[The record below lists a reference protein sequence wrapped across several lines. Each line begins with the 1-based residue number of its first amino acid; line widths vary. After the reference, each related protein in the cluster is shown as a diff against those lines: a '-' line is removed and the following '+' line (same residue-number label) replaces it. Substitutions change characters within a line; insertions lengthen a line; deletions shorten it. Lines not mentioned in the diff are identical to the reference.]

1 MAGEDAGIPVA
12 RAKVPVTP
20 TLDETGTRRMK
31 AAVERAMG
39 QAGEGAG
46 TAFDRGFVPRVDAA
60 LEGFALNSAEAG
72 RRSESA
78 LKAAA
83 TRASQ
88 AQARAI
94 EWVVEKEGQAVAAVV
109 KMAFSAADEKHRAM
123 QGLSTRHKR
132 ILSTMGLDE
141 ESAVKA
147 MVRASQLGEARKQ
160 AAFKET
166 GAQYKA
172 LLRENQAALTA
183 NLREGLRDY
192 KAAKTQE
199 IASEREA
206 TLAYK
211 AELTERLTALRTEL
225 AAATRAQEAAS
236 ATQAGLFATA
246 ATRWKR
252 GSQQL
257 EHMGTQSAELGALI
271 NRNIVTPLA
280 TAGGMAT
287 VFGVK
292 ATDSFDKA
300 ANSLG
305 GLGVSITATKRML
318 NDLQQFAINSSF
330 SLDDMNEFAPQ
341 YVRILTS
348 HGTKPDAAANQ
359 SETLIKAI
367 ANNAAKG
374 GITDPEKL
382 ARAMQQI
389 AYILDTDKLTLRN
402 LKPFENA
409 TNMSMQ
415 QIATMLGYKDAPGG
429 GTTKAKGQHFSQVK
443 GKWVKD
449 DDGKYIKGGFQ
460 DGKAT
465 YVEDKGT
472 PTKSKSASAQLMA
485 AMTKS
490 AAPSGHEFI
499 EALIKSGTGIE
510 DAAKRAQNATIK
522 GRLQAMKENAQRDLM
537 GLFAKRDKD
546 GNFEVQRDPNTGML
560 THVQTDLYKQVL
572 KVLDGLQG
580 LWKVSLPG
588 LKVAAKAFV
597 DGVNKVINIA
607 TSTVEFIR
615 DHPALASAL
624 KTVGL
629 FSVKALPLLIAFGVA
644 AKVLGKFGGMVS
656 GILGSGKVLAKAAL
670 GTAKGITKAG
680 LGLSRGI
687 KHTASGVISRRN
699 GGSFTGG
706 YQASRSRS
714 NAARENGWGWTNQLR
729 DSRGNARRRWG
740 DSRSA
745 TLRGYGR
752 ATAQYASGGLIDFD
766 ERDRR
771 ARARQDFQRRNQ
783 ALRQF
788 RNVTP
793 QTAANGPEL
802 VRNERDIRENRRQYR
817 ESRRTPRQRAR
828 ASRQETRAGISQA
841 RDRGDLS
848 DDESA
853 LLNRQLRNQRREE
866 GRDRRR
872 NARRTASDHLPAVP
886 QSQEERIRINVSEAE
901 TAIKQLQEKIKALN
915 LDLRRVNDVRL
926 SHVQGEFDGQP
937 QSISHVA
944 IRAQD
949 AIDHIR
955 TLGITP
961 LNNADVNGLRGRLAG
976 LDGGA
981 SLEASAAKAESA
993 ITAIK
998 TQALDPLN
1006 TTSLGHAQ
1014 SELSGETTSVAASA
1028 SAAERHV
1035 RGAGSALTDLNQG
1048 ASTAQVRGQL
1058 DGAEGS
1064 VRTAAQGARESV
1076 SRLASAISNVAD
1088 ISLETIKARFN
1099 GPGSLKSSVDDV
1111 KDATGLP
1118 TSKAGL
1124 NSALS
1129 KINKVEF
1136 KGVQGKLDDLKKKID
1151 SVTEATGAL
1160 VLALK
1165 SVDEATGGS
1174 SSKGGNGGGSGKGKG
1189 GGKKT
1194 RSAPGPSIRGFVDTG
1209 VHASFG
1215 GGSIGPSGAAGGG
1228 GSTGAMAA
1236 PAAASPRGF
1245 SLMAAP
1251 SMARSAAAPSAGG
1264 HSGGSG
1270 RLGSFFSQFDELR
1283 RMLDLSSLARTATAA
1298 LGVDGATTKL
1308 GQTGANIRDFVGT
1321 KVTWAGSRF
1330 QGLPDNLLQWVT
1342 KKMPPALIEQ
1352 AEGTPWTQLAGLAT
1366 GLVSPVVGDAFM
1378 SQVYHGEG
1386 NIVGRAKRMAGQVF
1400 SLDTVSQVFDNLLS
1414 LVKDL
1419 WTGVKELL
1427 SLAGRFITDPGGVLG
1442 DLKDWATE
1450 QFSGFVGMFSDAWRA
1465 IDAIATSPSGY
1476 AKEVLDDLLQGLKDA
1491 LPNTAGLLDFSQGY
1505 ATGGVVPGFAPGRD
1519 SVRAMLSPGEAVL
1532 RPEITRMLGTDQID
1546 GMNAAARGGNFQG
1559 LAELIE
1565 RMWRTLI
1572 EPSFVSM
1579 SQEVKTDLSPTTE
1592 TFKATSVDTW
1602 TTVGAAVRGAWQ
1614 NDVLP
1619 SMAAWSSRV
1628 RGDLAGSERE
1638 FLTAH
1643 QGVWM
1648 AAAQQIDQ
1656 SKASS
1661 LASFGSLS
1669 SGVGGLRDTF
1679 GSAGSEI
1686 TSSWRSAMSYVD
1698 SSTRSVLSGPYNS
1711 GVVSMTSA
1719 MASLSG
1725 APAPLKPLRFAHGG
1739 VVPGYS
1745 PGNDT
1750 VPAVL
1755 SPGEGI
1761 LRPEVVRALGP
1772 DVIHAWNRAARM
1784 GGNAF
1789 ANGGIVQP
1797 VGWKSSAG
1805 SAWVEARKN
1814 DAFSG
1819 YADALEHGW
1828 SDVVEAMTRTVK
1840 DTFATAGVVSSG
1852 TVEHFKGSVLSWGK
1866 YLDDHVGGASAV
1878 VKQAQKELGYT
1889 ETGPNMVKYN
1899 QFNGEEWCADFLSW
1913 IVDKASANASY
1924 WSSPQGTPGN
1934 RWPSV
1939 STWNSEAAGSQIS
1952 ASQARAGD
1960 VVSFRNGG
1968 HIGLVESVANGV
1980 LHTIEGNTG
1989 PSVRRLTRALS
2000 DPDHVFRPK
2009 GGQVEGASFSGW
2021 PGAYATGVDIPS
2033 AGGLDGGTPEQ
2044 NKGVAKQLLAQMG
2057 WGSHFGDLDS
2067 IWSRESGWNQYAKN
2081 PTSGAYGIPQSLPA
2095 SKMGTA
2101 GPDWLT
2107 NPVTQERWGLG
2118 YIKDRYGDPAKAWD
2132 FWKRNHWYAK
2142 GTKSASPGLALVG
2155 EQGPELIQMQGG
2167 ERVFSAR
2174 DTASMMGGRDITV
2187 NVYAAPDVPTE
2198 ETILRA
2204 LERAHIMHGL

>member
-1 MAGEDAGIPVA
+1 
-12 RAKVPVTP
+12 
-20 TLDETGTRRMK
+20 MK
-31 AAVERAMG
+31 QAVERAMG
-39 QAGEGAG
+39 QAGEGGAR
-46 TAFDRGFVPRVDAA
+46 AFDRGFVPRVDAA
-60 LEGFALNSAEAG
+60 LEGMVMSSTEAG
-72 RRSESA
+72 RRSEAA

-83 TRASQ
+83 TRAAQ
-88 AQARAI
+88 AQAKAI
-94 EWVVEKEGQAVAAVV
+94 DWVVQQEGQAVATVV
-109 KMAFSAADEKHRAM
+109 KMAFSAADEKHRALL
-123 QGLSTRHKR
+123 GLSARHKR

-147 MVRASQLGEARKQ
+147 MVRANQLGEARKQ
-160 AAFKET
+160 QAFKET
-166 GAQYKA
+166 GLQYKA
-172 LLRENQAALTA
+172 VLRENQAALTA

-199 IASEREA
+199 IAAEREA

-211 AELTERLTALRTEL
+211 AELTERLTALRAEL
-225 AAATRAQEAAS
+225 AAATRAQETAS
-236 ATQAGLFATA
+236 TTQAGLFATA
-246 ATRWKR
+246 ATRWRR
-252 GSQQL
+252 GSQQI
-257 EHMGTQSAELGALI
+257 EHMGTQSVELGNLI

-287 VFGVK
+287 VFGIK

-305 GLGVSITATKRML
+305 GLGVSIGATKRLL

-348 HGTKPDAAANQ
+348 HGTKPDAAATQ
-359 SETLIKAI
+359 SEALIKAI

-374 GITDPEKL
+374 GITDPDKL

-429 GTTKAKGQHFSQVK
+429 GTTKAKGQHFSQVG

-449 DDGKYIKGGFQ
+449 DDGKYIKSGFQ

-465 YVEDKGT
+465 YAEDKGT
-472 PTKSKSASAQLMA
+472 PTKGKSASAQLMA

-490 AAPSGHEFI
+490 VAPSGHEFI
-499 EALIKSGTGIE
+499 AALIKSGAGID
-510 DAAKRAQNATIK
+510 DAAKRAQNATVK

-537 GLFAKRDKD
+537 GLFAKRDKN
-546 GNFEVQRDPNTGML
+546 GNFELQRDPATGML
-560 THVQTDLYKQVL
+560 THVQTDLYKNVL
-572 KVLDGLQG
+572 KVLDGLQQ
-580 LWKVSLPG
+580 LWKISFPG

-597 DGVNKVINIA
+597 DGVNKVIAIA
-607 TSTVEFIR
+607 TSVVTFIR
-615 DHPALASAL
+615 DHPALAGAL
-624 KTVGL
+624 KTVAL
-629 FSVKALPLLIAFGVA
+629 FSAKALPLLIAFGVT
-644 AKVLGKFGGMVS
+644 AKILGKFGGIIG
-656 GILGSGKVLAKAAL
+656 GIGGSGKVFGKTLL
-670 GTAKGITKAG
+670 STAKGIGAAG
-680 LGLSRGI
+680 LAVSRGI
-687 KHTASGVISRRN
+687 KHTTSGAISRRN
-699 GGSFTGG
+699 GGSFVGG
-706 YQASRSRS
+706 YQASRNRS
-714 NAARENGWGWTNQLR
+714 SAAREEGWGWSNRLR
-729 DSRGNARRRWG
+729 DSRDNARRRWG
-740 DSRSA
+740 NSRSE

-752 ATAQYASGGLIDFD
+752 ATAQYATGGLIDFD
-766 ERDRR
+766 ARDRR
-771 ARARQDFQRRNQ
+771 ARERDTFRRRNR

-793 QTAANGPEL
+793 QTAENAGEL
-802 VRNERDIRENRRQYR
+802 VRNERDIRANRQRYR
-817 ESRRTPRQRAR
+817 ENRRTPRQQAR
-828 ASRQETRAGISQA
+828 TSRRQTREGISRA

-848 DDESA
+848 DDERD
-853 LLNRQLRNQRREE
+853 LLNRQLRSQRREE

-872 NARRTASDHLPAVP
+872 TARRTASDHLPAVP

-901 TAIKQLQEKIKALN
+901 TAIKQLQEKIKALG

-926 SHVQGEFDGQP
+926 AHIQGEFDGQP
-937 QSISHVA
+937 QSISHMAVK
-944 IRAQD
+944 AQD

-961 LNNADVNGLRGRLAG
+961 LNNADVNQLRGRLAG
-976 LDGGA
+976 LEGGS
-981 SLEASAAKAESA
+981 SLESSAAKAESA
-993 ITAIK
+993 IKAIK
-998 TQALDPLN
+998 TQALEPLN
-1006 TTSLGHAQ
+1006 STTLGHAQ
-1014 SELSGETTSVAASA
+1014 SELSGEATSVASSA
-1028 SAAERHV
+1028 STAERHV
-1035 RGAGSALTDLNQG
+1035 RGVGSALTDLNQT
-1048 ASTAQVRGQL
+1048 ASTTQVRGQL

-1064 VRTAAQGARESV
+1064 VRTAAQGAKESI
-1076 SRLASAISNVAD
+1076 SRLASAITNVAD
-1088 ISLETIKARFN
+1088 ISLEAIKARFN
-1099 GPGSLKSSVDDV
+1099 GPGSLKNAVDDV

-1118 TSKAGL
+1118 TSKTGL

-1129 KINKVEF
+1129 KINNVEF
-1136 KGVQGKLDDLKKKID
+1136 KGVQGKLDDLKKKIE

-1174 SSKGGNGGGSGKGKG
+1174 EGKGGNGGGSGKGKG

-1215 GGSIGPSGAAGGG
+1215 GGSIGPSGAAGAA
-1228 GSTGAMAA
+1228 GSIGVMAA
-1236 PAAASPRGF
+1236 PAAASPAGF
-1245 SLMAAP
+1245 SVMAAP
-1251 SMARSAAAPSAGG
+1251 SMARSAGASAAGG
-1264 HSGGSG
+1264 HSGGGG
-1270 RLGSFFSQFDELR
+1270 RLGSIFDQFDELR

-1342 KKMPPALIEQ
+1342 KKLPPALVEQ
-1352 AEGTPWTQLAGLAT
+1352 AEGAPWTQLAGLAT

-1378 SQVYHGEG
+1378 SQVYHGDG

-1414 LVKDL
+1414 LIKDV

-1450 QFSGFVGMFSDAWRA
+1450 QFSGFVGMFSDAWQA
-1465 IDAIATSPSGY
+1465 IDAIASSPSEY

-1491 LPNTAGLLDFSQGY
+1491 LPNLEGLFDFSKGY
-1505 ATGGVVPGFAPGRD
+1505 ATGGVVPGYSPGRD

-1546 GMNAAARGGNFQG
+1546 GMNSAARAGNFQG

-1592 TFKATSVDTW
+1592 QFKATSVDTW
-1602 TTVGAAVRGAWQ
+1602 TTVGATVRGTWQ
-1614 NDVLP
+1614 NDILP
-1619 SMAAWSSRV
+1619 TMSAWSSRV
-1628 RGDLAGSERE
+1628 RGDLTTSERE
-1638 FLTAH
+1638 FLAAH
-1643 QGVWM
+1643 QGVWS
-1648 AAAQQIDQ
+1648 AAAQQVDQ

-1661 LASFGSLS
+1661 LSSFGHLA
-1669 SGVGGLRDTF
+1669 SGVTGLRDTF
-1679 GSAGSEI
+1679 GTAGSEI
-1686 TSSWRSAMSYVD
+1686 TSAWRSAMSYVD

-1725 APAPLKPLRFAHGG
+1725 APAPLKPLKFATGG
-1739 VVPGYS
+1739 VVPGYA

-1784 GGNAF
+1784 GGNMF

-1797 VGWKSSAG
+1797 IGWKTPTGG
-1805 SAWVEARKN
+1805 SWVGAHKN
-1814 DAFSG
+1814 DAYSG
-1819 YADALEHGW
+1819 YTDALGHGW
-1828 SDVVEAMTRTVK
+1828 SEVVEAMTRTVK
-1840 DTFATAGVVSSG
+1840 DSFATAGVVSSG
-1852 TVEHFKGSVLSWGK
+1852 TVEHFKASVLSWGR

-1889 ETGPNMVKYN
+1889 ETGTNMVKYN
-1899 QFNGEEWCADFLSW
+1899 AFNGEEWCADFLSW
-1913 IVDKASANASY
+1913 VVDKAAANASY

-1939 STWNSEAAGSQIS
+1939 STWNTEAAGSQIS

-1960 VVSFRNGG
+1960 VVAFRNGG

-2009 GGQVEGASFSGW
+2009 GGQAEDASFSGW
-2021 PGAYATGVDIPS
+2021 PGAYATGVDIPA

-2057 WGSHFGDLDS
+2057 WGSRFGDLDA

-2095 SKMGTA
+2095 SKMASA

-2107 NPVTQERWGLG
+2107 NAVTQERWGLG
-2118 YIKDRYGDPAKAWD
+2118 YIRDRYGDPAKAWE

-2142 GTKSASPGLALVG
+2142 GTRSASPGLALVG

-2167 ERVFSAR
+2167 ERVFSSR

>member
-1 MAGEDAGIPVA
+1 
-12 RAKVPVTP
+12 
-20 TLDETGTRRMK
+20 MK
-31 AAVERAMG
+31 QAVERAMG

-46 TAFDRGFVPRVDAA
+46 AAFDRGFVPKVDAA
-60 LEGFALNSAEAG
+60 LEGMVVSSTEAG
-72 RRSESA
+72 RRSEAA

-83 TRASQ
+83 TRAAQ
-88 AQARAI
+88 AQAKAI
-94 EWVVEKEGQAVAAVV
+94 DWVVEQEGQAVATVV
-109 KMAFSAADEKHRAM
+109 KLAFSAADEKHRALL
-123 QGLSTRHKR
+123 GLSARHKR

-160 AAFKET
+160 QAFKET
-166 GAQYKA
+166 SLQYKA
-172 LLRENQAALTA
+172 LLRENQTALFT

-192 KAAKTQE
+192 KAAKVQE
-199 IASEREA
+199 IAAERDA

-225 AAATRAQEAAS
+225 AAATRAQETAS

-252 GSQQL
+252 GSQQI
-257 EHMGTQSAELGALI
+257 EHMGTQSVELGNLI
-271 NRNIVTPLA
+271 SRNIVTPLA

-287 VFGVK
+287 VFGIK
-292 ATDSFDKA
+292 AADSFDKA

-305 GLGVSITATKRML
+305 GLGVSIQSAKLLL

-330 SLDDMNEFAPQ
+330 SLEDMNEFAPQ

-348 HGTKPDAAANQ
+348 HGTKPDAAATQ
-359 SETLIKAI
+359 SEALIKAI

-374 GITDPEKL
+374 GITDPDKL

-429 GTTKAKGQHFSQVK
+429 ATTKTKGQHFSQVN

-449 DDGKYIKGGFQ
+449 DDGKFIKSGFQ
-460 DGKAT
+460 DGQAVYK
-465 YVEDKGT
+465 EDKGT
-472 PTKSKSASAQLMA
+472 PTKGKSASAQLMA

-499 EALIKSGTGIE
+499 EALIKSGAGID
-510 DAAKRAQNATIK
+510 DAAKRAQNATVK

-537 GLFAKRDKD
+537 GLFAKRDKN

-572 KVLDGLQG
+572 KVLDGLQY

-597 DGVNKVINIA
+597 DGVNKVIAIA
-607 TSTVEFIR
+607 TTSVEFIR
-615 DHPALASAL
+615 DHPALAGAL
-624 KTVGL
+624 KTAAL

-644 AKVLGKFGGMVS
+644 AKVLGKFGGMAS
-656 GILGSGKVLAKAAL
+656 GLLGSGKALSKAAL
-670 GTAKGITKAG
+670 GTAKGISKAG
-680 LGLSRGI
+680 LAVSRGI
-687 KHTASGVISRRN
+687 KHTASGAISRRN
-699 GGSFTGG
+699 GGSFLGG

-714 NAARENGWGWTNQLR
+714 NAARENGWGWTNRLR
-729 DSRGNARRRWG
+729 TSGDNARRRWG
-740 DSRSA
+740 AGR
-745 TLRGYGR
+745 TETIRGYGR
-752 ATAQYASGGLIDFD
+752 ATAQYATGGLIDFD
-766 ERDRR
+766 ARDRR
-771 ARARQDFQRRNQ
+771 ARDRDDFRRRNR

-793 QTAANGPEL
+793 QTAANAGEL
-802 VRNERDIRENRRQYR
+802 VRNERDIRENRQRYR
-817 ESRRTPRQRAR
+817 ENRRTPRQQAR
-828 ASRQETRAGISQA
+828 ASRRQTREGISRA
-841 RDRGDLS
+841 RDGGDLS
-848 DDESA
+848 DNESD
-853 LLNRQLRNQRREE
+853 LLNRQLRDQRRED
-866 GRDRRR
+866 GRNRRST
-872 NARRTASDHLPAVP
+872 ARRTASDHLPAVP

-901 TAIKQLQEKIKALN
+901 TAIKQLHEKIKALD

-926 SHVQGEFDGQP
+926 AHIQGEFDGQP
-937 QSISHVA
+937 QSISHMAVK
-944 IRAQD
+944 AQD

-961 LNNADVNGLRGRLAG
+961 LNNADVNQLRGHLAG
-976 LDGGA
+976 MDGGT
-981 SLEASAAKAESA
+981 SLESSAAKAESS
-993 ITAIK
+993 IKAIK
-998 TQALDPLN
+998 TQALEPLN
-1006 TTSLGHAQ
+1006 ATSLGHAQ
-1014 SELSGETTSVAASA
+1014 SELGGEATSVASSA

-1035 RGAGSALTDLNQG
+1035 RGVGSALTDLNLG

-1064 VRTAAQGARESV
+1064 VRTAAHGAKESV
-1076 SRLASAISNVAD
+1076 SRLATAITNVAD
-1088 ISLETIKARFN
+1088 ISLEAIKARFN
-1099 GPGSLKSSVDDV
+1099 GPGSLKSAVDDV

-1118 TSKAGL
+1118 TSKTGL

-1129 KINKVEF
+1129 KINNVEF
-1136 KGVQGKLDDLKKKID
+1136 KGAQGKLDDLKKKIE

-1174 SSKGGNGGGSGKGKG
+1174 ESKGGNGGGNGKGKG

-1194 RSAPGPSIRGFVDTG
+1194 RSAPGPSVRGFVDTG

-1215 GGSIGPSGAAGGG
+1215 GGSIGPAAGSGAAGP
-1228 GSTGAMAA
+1228 SA
-1236 PAAASPRGF
+1236 PAASPIGF

-1251 SMARSAAAPSAGG
+1251 SMARAAGAPGGG
-1264 HSGGSG
+1264 HSGGGGGG
-1270 RLGSFFSQFDELR
+1270 RLGSLFSQFDELR
-1283 RMLDLSSLARTATAA
+1283 RLLDLSSLARTATAA

-1342 KKMPPALIEQ
+1342 KKLPPALIEQ
-1352 AEGTPWTQLAGLAT
+1352 AEGAPWTQLAGLAT

-1378 SQVYHGEG
+1378 SQVYHGDG

-1414 LVKDL
+1414 LIKDV

-1465 IDAIATSPSGY
+1465 IDAIASSPSGY
-1476 AKEVLDDLLQGLKDA
+1476 AKEVLDDLLQGLEDA
-1491 LPNTAGLLDFSQGY
+1491 LPNMEGLFDFSKGY
-1505 ATGGVVPGFAPGRD
+1505 ATGGVVPGYSPGRD
-1519 SVRAMLSPGEAVL
+1519 SVRAMLSPGEAIL

-1546 GMNAAARGGNFQG
+1546 GMNSAARAGNFQG

-1592 TFKATSVDTW
+1592 QFKATSVDTW
-1602 TTVGAAVRGAWQ
+1602 TTVGTTVRGTWQ
-1614 NDVLP
+1614 TDALP
-1619 SMAAWSSRV
+1619 TMSAWSSRV
-1628 RGDLAGSERE
+1628 RGDLTSAERE
-1638 FLTAH
+1638 FLAAH
-1643 QGVWM
+1643 QGVWS
-1648 AAAQQIDQ
+1648 AVAQQVNQ
-1656 SKASS
+1656 STATS
-1661 LASFGSLS
+1661 LSSFGSLA
-1669 SGVGGLRDTF
+1669 SGTGGLKDTF
-1679 GSAGSEI
+1679 GAAGSEI

-1698 SSTRSVLSGPYNS
+1698 SSTRSTITGPYNS

-1725 APAPLKPLRFAHGG
+1725 APSPLKPLKFAHGG

-1745 PGNDT
+1745 PGRDI

-1772 DVIHAWNRAARM
+1772 DVIHAWNRAARL

-1797 VGWKSSAG
+1797 IGWKSQTG
-1805 SAWVEARKN
+1805 SAWVDAHKN
-1814 DAFSG
+1814 DAYTG
-1819 YADALEHGW
+1819 YADALEYGW
-1828 SDVVEAMTRTVK
+1828 SQVVEAMTATVK
-1840 DTFATAGVVSSG
+1840 DAFAAAGVVSSG

-1878 VKQAQKELGYT
+1878 VKQAQQELGYT

-1899 QFNGEEWCADFLSW
+1899 AFNGEEWCADFLSW

-1924 WSSPQGTPGN
+1924 WNSPTGTPGN

-1952 ASQARAGD
+1952 ASGARAGD

-2000 DPDHVFRPK
+2000 DPDHVFRAK
-2009 GGQVEGASFSGW
+2009 GGQAEGASFSGW
-2021 PGAYATGVDIPS
+2021 PGAYPTGVDIPT
-2033 AGGLDGGTPEQ
+2033 AGGLDGATPEQ
-2044 NKGVAKQLLAQMG
+2044 NKAVAKQLLAQMG
-2057 WGSHFGDLDS
+2057 WGSQFGSLDAM
-2067 IWSRESGWNQYAKN
+2067 WSRESGWNQYAKN

-2095 SKMGTA
+2095 SKMEAA

-2107 NPVTQERWGLG
+2107 NPVTQEWWGLG

-2142 GTKSASPGLALVG
+2142 GTRSASAGLALVG

-2167 ERVFSAR
+2167 ERVFSSR